1 MALMRDV
8 CPLGKE
14 NAQLIVV
21 GRCVDGYA
29 KPLQIITSTTWCRC
43 QPL

>member
-1 MALMRDV
+1 V

-21 GRCVDGYA
+21 GRRCVDGYA
-29 KPLQIITSTTWCRC
+29 KPLQIIAFDDMVSG